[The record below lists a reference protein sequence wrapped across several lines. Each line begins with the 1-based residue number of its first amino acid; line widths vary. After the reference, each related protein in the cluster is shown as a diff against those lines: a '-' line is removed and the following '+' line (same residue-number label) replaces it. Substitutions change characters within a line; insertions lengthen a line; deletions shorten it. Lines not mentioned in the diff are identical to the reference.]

1 MDNISWYNRSTYP
14 YNSYL
19 YHYLLLIQ
27 VNPILMGISRYNPM
41 KSIEIPSCSLL
52 NPPCGSRHHPLGIP
66 NIGGK
71 PHVFYDNVRIW
82 RLFLVHK
89 CRYWWYI
96 YHRILYIYIYTYI
109 HTYIYIN
116 KYIYIYTYTYIYIY
130 IHTYTYI
137 YIHIYIQIKIYRYI
151 QIYIYIYIHIKYN
164 NIYINII
171 LYIYVIII

>member
-1 MDNISWYNRSTYP
+1 MFWWLTLNIHSKPFDYQRVYFTIIHYNHPIVSLYCNPYKCHEIPICCMDNISWYNRSTYP

-96 YHRILYIYIYTYI
+96 YHRILYIYI
-109 HTYIYIN
+109 H
-116 KYIYIYTYTYIYIY
+116 
-130 IHTYTYI
+130 I
-137 YIHIYIQIKIYRYI
+137 YIHIFI
-151 QIYIYIYIHIKYN
+151 
-164 NIYINII
+164 
-171 LYIYVIII
+171 